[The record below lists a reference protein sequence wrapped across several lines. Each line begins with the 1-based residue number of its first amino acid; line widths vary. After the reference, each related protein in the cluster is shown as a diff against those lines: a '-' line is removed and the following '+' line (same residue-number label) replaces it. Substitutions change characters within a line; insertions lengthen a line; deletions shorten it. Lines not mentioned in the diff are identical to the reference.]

1 MKNIDDLIDYRDN
14 EDDDLKDFD
23 INYDQDSFNDD
34 ILKMYEDHKKKVSK
48 PTEIQNIQR
57 PISKYQ
63 RNQQDKRDINS
74 EQDNKEVNSISNV
87 NIPELVARLNFLI
100 QKNKVLRT
108 EFCDNPDIF
117 LDLNDFKELFR
128 KIHFVIS
135 NKELNA
141 LFAYNNPSVNEGF
154 ILCKTF
160 FDTHKLNWKEV
171 SVDKIDNEYDVKKI
185 NLEFKALQDEVFE
198 VDNFVNIIN

>member
-14 EDDDLKDFD
+14 EGSDFKDID

-34 ILKMYEDHKKKVSK
+34 IVKMYEDHKKNVSK
-48 PTEIQNIQR
+48 PTEIQNVQR

-108 EFCDNPDIF
+108 EFCDNPEIF

-135 NKELNA
+135 NNELNA

-160 FDTHKLNWKEV
+160 FETHKFNWKEV

-198 VDNFVNIIN
+198 VDNFFNIIN